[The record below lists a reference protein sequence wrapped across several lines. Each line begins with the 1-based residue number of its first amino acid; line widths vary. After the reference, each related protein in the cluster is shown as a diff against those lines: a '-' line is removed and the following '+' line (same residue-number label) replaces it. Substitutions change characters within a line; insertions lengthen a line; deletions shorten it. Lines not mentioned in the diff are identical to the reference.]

1 MTQYGSAEAL
11 PVSKPPKRMR
21 QWLVRTL
28 FQGMLGAMRVL
39 PWRPARALGTGMGS
53 AAYRLSPRYRR
64 MADKNLQI
72 AYGSALSAWE
82 RRRLTR
88 RVFQNFARA
97 TLIEFLKV
105 PFLTSTE
112 VRAMV
117 PMESLAPMQAALAR
131 GKGVI
136 VVSAHLGNWELLARR
151 IAMEGISIK
160 VVTRQSPDPA
170 FNAITNS
177 LRENAG
183 YTVHPRGSS
192 PRGLLK
198 HLRDNGVVAILAD
211 QKADDG
217 VYVPFFGQPAG
228 TVAGPAV
235 LALKTGA
242 ALLPLFAPRRPNG
255 TFATLFL
262 PEVDT
267 TATGD
272 TTADVTRIMGDVTA
286 AIESAVRQYPDQ
298 WLWLHDRWGKS
309 VPAPTVPS

>member
-1 MTQYGSAEAL
+1 
-11 PVSKPPKRMR
+11 
-21 QWLVRTL
+21 
-28 FQGMLGAMRVL
+28 MRVL

-53 AAYRLSPRYRR
+53 LAYRLSPRYRR
-64 MADKNLQI
+64 IADKNLQI
-72 AYGSALSAWE
+72 AYGSALSVRE
-82 RRRLTR
+82 RKRLTR

-97 TLIEFLKV
+97 MMIEFLKV
-105 PFLTSTE
+105 PFLSPDE
-112 VRAMV
+112 VRALV
-117 PMESLAPMQAALAR
+117 PAETLDPLYAALAR
-131 GKGVI
+131 GRGVL

-151 IAMEGISIK
+151 IAMEGIPIK

-170 FNAITNS
+170 FNAITDS

-198 HLRDNGVVAILAD
+198 HLRNNGVVAILAD
-211 QKADDG
+211 QKSDDG

-242 ALLPLFAPRRPNG
+242 AVLPLFAPRRVGG
-255 TFATLFL
+255 TFETVFL
-262 PEVDT
+262 PEIDT
-267 TATGD
+267 TPTGE
-272 TTADVTRIMGDVTA
+272 TEADVARIMGDITA

-298 WLWLHDRWGKS
+298 WLWLHDRWGK
-309 VPAPTVPS
+309 PNPT